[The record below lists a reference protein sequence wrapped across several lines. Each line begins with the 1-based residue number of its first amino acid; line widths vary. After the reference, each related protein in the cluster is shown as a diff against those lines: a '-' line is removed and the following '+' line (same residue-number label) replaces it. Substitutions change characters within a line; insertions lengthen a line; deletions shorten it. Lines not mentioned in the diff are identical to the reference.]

1 MLSSFQLP
9 LLLPCQNS
17 FGSDCC
23 LRKKSVLETFPSYIR
38 NYVEVK
44 KLPDDILSELELI
57 WFKKPVDKTKY
68 SMNMLRYALLLRYIS
83 VQACKFLLQQFLLPS
98 LSLLKNLLKGELS
111 HCKQQKFYWNKEEL
125 ALMLFCCLMEP
136 AWWSLF
142 TKRFMIPRWETCW
155 CLQRRKFVQ
164 RCYDI
169 HDKQLKEVYPLCHKS
184 CNWNKNRRKM
194 AFKTHW

>member
-57 WFKKPVDKTKY
+57 QFKKPVDKTKY
-68 SMNMLRYALLLRYIS
+68 SMNMLRYALPLRYIS

-98 LSLLKNLLKGELS
+98 LSLLKKLTEGGIEPLQTAKVLLEQGRIGTDVVLLLDEARLMKFIYRKVHNTKMGNLLVLTT
-111 HCKQQKFYWNKEEL
+111 KEI
-125 ALMLFCCLMEP
+125 C
-136 AWWSLF
+136 
-142 TKRFMIPRWETCW
+142 TKV
-155 CLQRRKFVQ
+155 L
-164 RCYDI
+164 
-169 HDKQLKEVYPLCHKS
+169 
-184 CNWNKNRRKM
+184 
-194 AFKTHW
+194 